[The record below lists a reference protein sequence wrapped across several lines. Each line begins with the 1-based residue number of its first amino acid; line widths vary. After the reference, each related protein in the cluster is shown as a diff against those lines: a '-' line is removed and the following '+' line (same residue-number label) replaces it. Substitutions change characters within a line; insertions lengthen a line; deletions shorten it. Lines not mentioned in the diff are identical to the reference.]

1 MTHKLRKKAYNVQG
15 VQDSALNASFGR
27 EVTVQQVAP
36 GRHSATDCKPR
47 LDTRR
52 KSMKIAT
59 WNVRTLY
66 QEGKIENVIKEMDR
80 MNLNIVGLAETR
92 WTGAAVAKVD
102 NKVLI
107 FSGGST
113 HERGVGIL
121 FDESIEKSLKSWC
134 PVSDRVVVA
143 KFAGKPLDMGI
154 VQVYAPT
161 STAEEEEFEQFYED
175 LDKAMKCLKSQD
187 IKIIMGDF
195 NAKAFDKVKHEKLFE
210 MLNQLYTDGKD
221 LRVLRNLYWD
231 QTAAVRVDGELSK
244 IEGTRSRGR
253 QRITFLDSLSSFV
266 TGNNKDNIA
275 LLRMTEDRDRWRIM
289 IADVCSRQ
297 GI

>member
-1 MTHKLRKKAYNVQG
+1 MIPAALQVSVGTLKATRVNCRQTGRRQRETTAVQSQAKIMTTHKLRKKAYNVQG

-36 GRHSATDCKPR
+36 GCHPATECKPR

-102 NKVLI
+102 NKVFI

-161 STAEEEEFEQFYED
+161 AEEEEVEQFYED
-175 LDKAMKCLKSQD
+175 LDKAMKCLKPQD
-187 IKIIMGDF
+187 IKIVMGDF
-195 NAKAFDKVKHEKLFE
+195 NANVGSERE
-210 MLNQLYTDGKD
+210 
-221 LRVLRNLYWD
+221 
-231 QTAAVRVDGELSK
+231 
-244 IEGTRSRGR
+244 
-253 QRITFLDSLSSFV
+253 
-266 TGNNKDNIA
+266 
-275 LLRMTEDRDRWRIM
+275 
-289 IADVCSRQ
+289 
-297 GI
+297 